1 VATDNGN
8 PANLESFAS
17 KQREAYFGLVLAIVR
32 SEKGKPGTIKISA
45 FSDGLK
51 MATVEIKSK

>member
-17 KQREAYFGLVLAIVR
+17 KQREAYFGLVMAIVR

-45 FSDGLK
+45 SSEGLK
-51 MATVEIKSK
+51 VAKVEIKSK

>member
-1 VATDNGN
+1 
-8 PANLESFAS
+8 
-17 KQREAYFGLVLAIVR
+17 LAIVR

-45 FSDGLK
+45 SSEGLK